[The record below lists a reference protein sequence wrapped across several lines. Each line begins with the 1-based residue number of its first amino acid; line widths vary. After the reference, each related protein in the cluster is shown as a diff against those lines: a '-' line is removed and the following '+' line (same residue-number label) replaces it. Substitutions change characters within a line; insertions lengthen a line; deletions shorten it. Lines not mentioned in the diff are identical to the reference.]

1 MQTSRARSSN
11 ASALFPPDMMQ
22 LWKLEGELFSCIVTL
37 DFLNQVNERGEIH
50 PEIFHRQVKTL
61 LKGAIKSRI
70 QLENS
75 SRFSFQSF
83 IASEKIANTYPIG
96 LKFLQMAEGTEG
108 TSAIDEAI
116 EKINYAEVTKL
127 PTKAA
132 DFVATGIEL
141 LDLLRLEDIATTDRL
156 LPLLDEIRAIFS
168 ATSLFGDDFWAT
180 KEVDEWIRVLN
191 KRRPGTLLPTELA
204 EKLELQAVRWL
215 NTFRRELKN
224 L

>member
-1 MQTSRARSSN
+1 MQTSSPRPSAKA
-11 ASALFPPDMMQ
+11 ASFPPNLEQ
-22 LWKLEGELFSCIVTL
+22 LWKLEGELLSCIATL

-50 PEIFHRQVKTL
+50 PEIFHRQIKTL

-70 QLENS
+70 QLES
-75 SRFSFQSF
+75 SASFNFNSF
-83 IASEKIANTYPIG
+83 ITRQKLANIYPMG
-96 LKFLQMAEGTEG
+96 LKVLQMAEGTEK
-108 TSAIDEAI
+108 SSDI
-116 EKINYAEVTKL
+116 EETVSKINYAEVTKL

-141 LDLLRLEDIATTDRL
+141 LDLLRLEDIATVDRL
-156 LPLLDEIRAIFS
+156 LPLLDEQRAIFS
-168 ATSLFGDDFWAT
+168 AIALFGDDFWAT

-191 KRRPGTLLPTELA
+191 KRRPGTLLPHELA

-215 NTFRRELKN
+215 NAFRRELKN

>member
-1 MQTSRARSSN
+1 MQTSRIQPGSDSI
-11 ASALFPPDMMQ
+11 SFPPDMMQ

-37 DFLNQVNERGEIH
+37 DFLNGVNERGEIH
-50 PEIFHRQVKTL
+50 PEIFHRQIKTL

-75 SRFSFQSF
+75 PAFSFESF
-83 IASEKIANTYPIG
+83 VTSAKLADNYPMG
-96 LKFLQMAEGTEG
+96 LNLLQMAEGTGKAGE
-108 TSAIDEAI
+108 IDEAV
-116 EKINYAEVTKL
+116 EKINYSEVTKL
-127 PTKAA
+127 PAKAA

-141 LDLLRLEDIATTDRL
+141 LDLLRLEDIATVDRI

-168 ATSLFGDDFWAT
+168 ATALFGDEFWAT
-180 KEVDEWIRVLN
+180 KEADEWIRVLN
-191 KRRPGTLLPTELA
+191 KRRPGTLLPNELA
-204 EKLELQAVRWL
+204 EKLELQSVRWL

>member
-1 MQTSRARSSN
+1 VQTSHARSS
-11 ASALFPPDMMQ
+11 SATVSFPPDMVQ
-22 LWKLEGELFSCIVTL
+22 LWKLEGELISCIVTL

-50 PEIFHRQVKTL
+50 PEVFHRQVKTL

-75 SRFSFQSF
+75 PSFSFQSF
-83 IASEKIANTYPIG
+83 IVSEKIANNYPTG
-96 LKFLQMAEGTEG
+96 LKFLQMAEGTEETTG
-108 TSAIDEAI
+108 IDETV

-168 ATSLFGDDFWAT
+168 ATTLFGDDFWAT

-215 NTFRRELKN
+215 NAFRRELKN